1 MINCET
7 FELTGS
13 DNVKFLV
20 DRFSTS
26 SEAKKIIIFC
36 HGFKGF
42 KDWGGFNYV
51 ADFIIFWIPVESLNS
66 KLILRDQDCGI
77 TITSPFNLEWD
88 FSTSNFFTAF
98 FRYFTKFI

>member
-26 SEAKKIIIFC
+26 SEANKIIIFC

-42 KDWGGFNYV
+42 KDS
-51 ADFIIFWIPVESLNS
+51 D
-66 KLILRDQDCGI
+66 
-77 TITSPFNLEWD
+77 
-88 FSTSNFFTAF
+88 
-98 FRYFTKFI
+98 

>member
-26 SEAKKIIIFC
+26 YKANKIIIFC

-42 KDWGGFNYV
+42 KDWGGLIMLLIFLLIKILYFINLIFRTTEHHLKIQMKYV
-51 ADFIIFWIPVESLNS
+51 I
-66 KLILRDQDCGI
+66 
-77 TITSPFNLEWD
+77 
-88 FSTSNFFTAF
+88 
-98 FRYFTKFI
+98 

>member
-26 SEAKKIIIFC
+26 YKANKIIIFC

-51 ADFIIFWIPVESLNS
+51 ADFFINKNIIFYKFNFSHNGTSLNNPNE
-66 KLILRDQDCGI
+66 ICD
-77 TITSPFNLEWD
+77 LEK
-88 FSTSNFFTAF
+88 FSQNN
-98 FRYFTKFI
+98 FTKELYD